1 MLYENF
7 KVGDWFST
15 KIIFRSIVL
24 FKEEEEEE
32 KKMVKKYAT
41 YRSQRKIQTKIIII
55 ITKTIHALQIKFLT
69 TADLT

>member
-1 MLYENF
+1 MRTE
-7 KVGDWFST
+7 KSMGDFFFRT

-24 FKEEEEEE
+24 FKGN
-32 KKMVKKYAT
+32 VKKYILSIPA
-41 YRSQRKIQTKIIII
+41 KIQTEIII